1 MDNKI
6 NAIGTCKGC
15 GIEYDMDEVGRV
27 YGYESSV
34 YTIGYCSAI
43 CYTNSMT
50 KKEDMDNK
58 LLCTE
63 GDWKVIN
70 TGSYLQVVQDLG
82 EGESPEICRLFV
94 KTMDLGK
101 DAEANAHLIAASKSL
116 YLGHQKHME
125 EGVKILNKWATSEKV
140 TEKELRTFI
149 GAMCE
154 NSASLLQKA
163 NPNYK

>member
-63 GDWKVIN
+63 GDSIGGAKHTEGTAQLSKNKKV
-70 TGSYLQVVQDLG
+70 V
-82 EGESPEICRLFV
+82 
-94 KTMDLGK
+94 
-101 DAEANAHLIAASKSL
+101 
-116 YLGHQKHME
+116 
-125 EGVKILNKWATSEKV
+125 
-140 TEKELRTFI
+140 FI
-149 GAMCE
+149 GTTSICSTYGHSGSEIRDETNAQRIVTAWNSHDDLVE
-154 NSASLLQKA
+154 NLARLIDRIEEEDLQSNFPSAYQRAKECLLNIKL
-163 NPNYK
+163 